1 MSAWATAAS
10 HQIRGSRKSI
20 ADISIFIK
28 NIKIIMKQFVIVL
41 IAALCSAT
49 MAHGAHIRNPD
60 KLAAEADKLLQ
71 SAFEYGPLQD
81 DTVMVDA
88 ISNNSDSE

>member
-1 MSAWATAAS
+1 MPVD
-10 HQIRGSRKSI
+10 G
-20 ADISIFIK
+20 AD
-28 NIKIIMKQFVIVL
+28 L
-41 IAALCSAT
+41 LTPGAHD
-49 MAHGAHIRNPD
+49 AHGAHIRNPD